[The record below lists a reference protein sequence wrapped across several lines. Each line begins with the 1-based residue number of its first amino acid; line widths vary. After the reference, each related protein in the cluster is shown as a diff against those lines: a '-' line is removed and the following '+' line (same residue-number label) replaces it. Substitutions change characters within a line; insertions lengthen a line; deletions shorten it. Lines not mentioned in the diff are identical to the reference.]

1 MPSGPV
7 DAADLVDDRTVVVRP
22 MRTATWNLLR
32 NGSTV
37 ASAYAVS
44 RPDRR
49 WFVSVD
55 AWQDDDHEPL
65 VNAMITDLAHDLH
78 TRIDGSDAASLELW
92 SRSGFEPH
100 RHELE
105 FLFSP
110 APEATGWSSAPLP
123 AGLTLL
129 PADGVD
135 EDALRELDDRLRA
148 DVPGTAGWVNDPA
161 EFRDH
166 TFDERHFDPG
176 TCLVAVDD
184 ERRQF
189 AGLVRIRANGDR
201 WRLGLVGVTRGYR
214 RRGLARAMLAR
225 ALQPVHARGVTE
237 VMAEVDATNSAGLAL
252 MRALGAVR
260 TGSSMVLLR
269 RVQAA
274 GAGQEGRSRADS

>member
-1 MPSGPV
+1 MPSRPA
-7 DAADLVDDRTVVVRP
+7 DASELVDDRVVVVRP
-22 MRTATWNLLR
+22 TRTATWNLLR
-32 NGSTV
+32 DGSTA

-65 VNAMITDLAHDLH
+65 VNAMIADLAQDLY
-78 TRIDGSDAASLELW
+78 TRIDGSDDAALELW

-110 APEATGWSSAPLP
+110 APEATGLSYAPLSD
-123 AGLTLL
+123 GLTLL
-129 PADGVD
+129 AADAVD

-148 DVPGTAGWVNDPA
+148 DVAGTAGWVNDPV

-166 TFDERHFDPG
+166 TFDERYFDPA
-176 TCLVAVDD
+176 TYLVAVDD
-184 ERRQF
+184 ERREF
-189 AGLVRIRANGDR
+189 AGLVRIWANGDR
-201 WRLGLVGVTRGYR
+201 SRLGLVAVTQAYR
-214 RRGLARAMLAR
+214 RRGLARVLLAR
-225 ALQPVHARGVTE
+225 ALRPVHERGVTE
-237 VMAEVDATNSAGLAL
+237 VMAEVDETNSAGLAL
-252 MRALGAVR
+252 IRAVGAVQ

-269 RVQAA
+269 RL
-274 GAGQEGRSRADS
+274 